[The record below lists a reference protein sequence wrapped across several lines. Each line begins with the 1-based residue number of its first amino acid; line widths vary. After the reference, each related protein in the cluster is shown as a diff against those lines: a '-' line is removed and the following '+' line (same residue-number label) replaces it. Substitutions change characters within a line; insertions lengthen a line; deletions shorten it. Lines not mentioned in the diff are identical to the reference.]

1 MSTDAKDKR
10 LERQASVG
18 KDKGV
23 VKDLFVV
30 KAQLGDRKMSTS
42 LSGSGASSLCIMKV
56 CPNSK
61 QSVRLPVKQL

>member
-42 LSGSGASSLCIMKV
+42 F
-56 CPNSK
+56 
-61 QSVRLPVKQL
+61 